1 MTETEY
7 DLNNKTAVVTGAS
20 RGIGE
25 AIARSLARHGA
36 TVVLSSRKQERL
48 DKVAASINEQG
59 AGRAIPIACHTGHTD
74 AIEALFARVQAELGR
89 LDVLVNNAA
98 TNPYFGPATGISESA
113 FDKTLEVNIA
123 ATNPYF
129 GPATG
134 ISESAFDKTLEV
146 NIKGYFLMA
155 QHAARM
161 MTEQRSG
168 SIINIASI
176 AGITSAPY
184 QVVYGMTKA
193 AVISM
198 TRGLA
203 RELGPFGVRVNAIAP
218 GLTKTRFA
226 GALFENPEIYK
237 HFIELTPLRRHAEPE
252 EIAGAALYLASEA
265 SSFTT
270 GSVIVCDGGMTA

>member
-1 MTETEY
+1 MAETEY
-7 DLNNKTAVVTGAS
+7 DFNNKTAVVTGAS

-36 TVVLSSRKQERL
+36 TVVLSSRRQERL

-113 FDKTLEVNIA
+113 FDKTLEVNI
-123 ATNPYF
+123 
-129 GPATG
+129 
-134 ISESAFDKTLEV
+134 
-146 NIKGYFLMA
+146 KGYFLMA

-168 SIINIASI
+168 SII
-176 AGITSAPY
+176 
-184 QVVYGMTKA
+184 GMTKA

-226 GALFENPEIYK
+226 GALFENPEIDLQTLHRADAVAPPCRAGGNRRRRAVPGLRGFQLHHRERDCVRRGNDGLK
-237 HFIELTPLRRHAEPE
+237 H
-252 EIAGAALYLASEA
+252 
-265 SSFTT
+265 
-270 GSVIVCDGGMTA
+270 

>member
-1 MTETEY
+1 MAETEY
-7 DLNNKTAVVTGAS
+7 DFNNKTAVVTGAS

-89 LDVLVNNAA
+89 LDVLVNN
-98 TNPYFGPATGISESA
+98 
-113 FDKTLEVNIA
+113 A